1 MGQKN
6 YLSLSM
12 YFISTPFWLKWM
24 YPKCTWDKSSVGN
37 KVLYLTFDDG
47 PHPLATPFVLDW
59 LGKYNAKA
67 SFFCIGN
74 NVEKHPAI
82 YDTVIEEGHLVGN
95 HTFHHMKG
103 WGNTTLDYMEEIQ
116 RASRCIK
123 SDYFRPPYGRITR
136 AQIKGIQKDT
146 SLPQQ
151 IIMWDVLSGDFDLS
165 LTGDHCATN
174 VIEHARSGSII
185 VFHDSQK
192 AWDRLHIALPKI
204 LEHFTQLGYTFKRL
218 DQ

>member
-12 YFISTPFWLKWM
+12 YFVSTPFWLKWL
-24 YPKCTWDKSSVGN
+24 YPKCIWDKSTVGN

-74 NVEKHPAI
+74 NVAKHPAI
-82 YDTVIEEGHLVGN
+82 FDTVIEEGHLVGN
-95 HTFHHMKG
+95 HTFNHMKG
-103 WGNTTLDYMEEIQ
+103 WGNTTSDYIEEI
-116 RASRCIK
+116 RLASQYIK

-136 AQIKGIQKDT
+136 AQIKSIQKDT
-146 SLPQQ
+146 SLPQK

-165 LTGDHCATN
+165 LTGDCCAKN
-174 VIEHARSGSII
+174 VMDHASSGSII

-218 DQ
+218 D